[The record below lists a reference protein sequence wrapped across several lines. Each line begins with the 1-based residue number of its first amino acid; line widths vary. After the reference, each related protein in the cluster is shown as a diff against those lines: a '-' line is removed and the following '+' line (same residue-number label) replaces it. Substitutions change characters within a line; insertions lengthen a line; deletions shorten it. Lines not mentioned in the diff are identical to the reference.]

1 MKMMKA
7 TAWLFSGLF
16 HPLLLGWILPAAV
29 LMLETAAGS
38 LPFNPGLQLL
48 LFAGMVVV
56 PALFLL
62 LLKYQGRVH
71 SLLLSSREE
80 RHVVYLISLLWFFS
94 FAALMQLLQWF
105 GPESRVYGF
114 FWLNTISAILLW
126 QVNMRVN
133 KVSAHATAGS
143 ALMVYLAWLPPFS
156 TWIFPMGLIFLL
168 ILASRA
174 LLKAHSLAELITG
187 AICGTMAAVMV
198 LWLR

>member
-1 MKMMKA
+1 
-7 TAWLFSGLF
+7 
-16 HPLLLGWILPAAV
+16 
-29 LMLETAAGS
+29 
-38 LPFNPGLQLL
+38 
-48 LFAGMVVV
+48 
-56 PALFLL
+56 
-62 LLKYQGRVH
+62 
-71 SLLLSSREE
+71 
-80 RHVVYLISLLWFFS
+80 
-94 FAALMQLLQWF
+94 
-105 GPESRVYGF
+105 
-114 FWLNTISAILLW
+114 
-126 QVNMRVN
+126 VNLRVN